1 MKLNAMEVKVL
12 LVEHNLNQ
20 AELAEKAGLSRI
32 TITSLMTGKNGSA
45 ESLNKIAKALNVP
58 VRQIIT
64 VD

>member
-12 LVEHNLNQ
+12 LVENNLNQ
-20 AELAEKAGLSRI
+20 TELAEKAGLSRI

-58 VRQIIT
+58 VRQIISIN
-64 VD
+64 

>member
-12 LVEHNLNQ
+12 LVENNLNQ

-64 VD
+64 ID

>member
-12 LVEHNLNQ
+12 SVENNLNQ

-45 ESLNKIAKALNVP
+45 KSLNKIANALNVP

-64 VD
+64 ID

>member
-12 LVEHNLNQ
+12 LVENNLNQ
-20 AELAEKAGLSRI
+20 TELAEKAGLSRI

-64 VD
+64 ID

>member
-58 VRQIIT
+58 VRQIISIN
-64 VD
+64 

>member
-12 LVEHNLNQ
+12 LVENNLNQ
-20 AELAEKAGLSRI
+20 TELAEKAGLSRI

-45 ESLNKIAKALNVP
+45 KSLNKIAKALNVP

-64 VD
+64 IN

>member
-12 LVEHNLNQ
+12 LVENNLNQ

-45 ESLNKIAKALNVP
+45 KSLNKIANALNVP

-64 VD
+64 ID